1 MKANVPNGTLLSW
14 ILLELQL
21 ECTLT
26 RPYRSYFLVF
36 PSTPEPFALLDG
48 LMRQVG
54 RESSLVSKPRELLPL
69 KESVEGKQG
78 KQEVT

>member
-1 MKANVPNGTLLSW
+1 M
-14 ILLELQL
+14 LELQL
-21 ECTLT
+21 EFTLT
-26 RPYRSYFLVF
+26 RPHPSYFLVF
-36 PSTPEPFALLDG
+36 PSTPEAFALLDG

-78 KQEVT
+78 EQEVT